1 MWERPFPNLWDPDIL
16 CEQVVGFQQAGLE
29 ASDRARK
36 PSLQAEGCEC
46 VEGADLGT
54 GPAGLAGQ

>member
-1 MWERPFPNLWDPDIL
+1 MWERPFPNIWDPDIL

-36 PSLQAEGCEC
+36 PSLQAEG
-46 VEGADLGT
+46 VSKEGADLGT
-54 GPAGLAGQ
+54 GPAGLTGQ